1 MRVRLLWIAALL
13 FCAAC
18 GAGHP
23 VASPSALESPAPLS
37 ALIKVPDSTP
47 VILYHNPATFD
58 QIDGITW
65 DGAISGKVG
74 VGGALGAIP
83 NSAGTLYVPGTKN
96 YVTGYEVH
104 GRTGAVVAHVAGFG
118 RWADDQRHY
127 CTVDRVSADAPQSG
141 EAGVLRLGAPDQ
153 KPRDVTRI
161 GTYYPRGFNGGGP
174 AVAACSIGNDRAI
187 VSQSGGQGTG
197 TPQYWAVQLTTGR
210 VLWSHT
216 PSNSSLGVEVVASSD
231 GLYVAENQGNQS
243 QSVST
248 VYGPTGAVVA
258 HLSGWI
264 NAFSSDDSLAV
275 VGASWTGPV
284 NLIRLSD
291 QSTLW
296 KGPDGIGYGY
306 WQGVAE
312 PGGTRI
318 ALGLRDPAFPQTT
331 GFAPVDLY
339 VLSASGQVLLE
350 KRNVYLFTP

>member
-18 GAGHP
+18 GTGHP

-47 VILYHNPATFD
+47 VILYHNPANFD

-74 VGGALGAIP
+74 AGAALGGMP
-83 NSAGTLYVPGTKN
+83 NSAGTLYVTGTN

-104 GRTGAVVAHVAGFG
+104 DRTGVVVAHVAGFE
-118 RWADDQRHY
+118 RWADDQTHY
-127 CTVDRVSADAPQSG
+127 CTVDPFSANPPNSG
-141 EAGVLRLGAPDQ
+141 ETGVLRVGTLNE

-161 GTYYPRGFNGGGP
+161 GTIYPRTLNGGGP
-174 AVAACSIGNDRAI
+174 ALAACSLRSDRAI

-197 TPQYWAVQLTTGR
+197 TRQYWAVQLTTGR

-216 PSNSSLGVEVVASSD
+216 PSSSSLGGVEVVASSD

-243 QSVST
+243 GSVST
-248 VYGPTGAVVA
+248 VYGPTGAVVG
-258 HLSGWI
+258 HVSGWI
-264 NAFSSDDSLAV
+264 SAFSSDDSLAV

-350 KRNVYLFTP
+350 KRNVYLFTA